1 LEITATGG
9 VLAEYQRRLK
19 AHCETIA
26 HTCRRIG
33 ALYLQV
39 RNRQPLEEILLR
51 GLRPLG
57 ILSD

>member
-1 LEITATGG
+1 

-19 AHCETIA
+19 AHCEAIA
-26 HTCRRIG
+26 YTCRRIG

-57 ILSD
+57 ILSE